1 MKRFNIRL
9 SWKCKEKE
17 QRMARDKETV
27 KKVAFLSRLRIEDDK
42 IEATEQEF
50 NKILNWIE
58 QLNEVN
64 TDDVEPLVSVN
75 ESNIVCREDKV
86 PEGNQSAAVLAYAP
100 QAE

>member
-1 MKRFNIRL
+1 
-9 SWKCKEKE
+9 
-17 QRMARDKETV
+17 MAIDKETV

-64 TDDVEPLVSVN
+64 TDDVEPLVPVN

-86 PEGNQSAAVLAYAP
+86 TEGNQSAAVLANAP
-100 QAE
+100 QAEYGYFVVPKVVE